1 MRALRTAARVTAGL
15 FLLIGLPLIVSG
27 KWHELVH
34 AGELLSGKADAV
46 SSATAVIEQPSGEYV
61 ILINRDI
68 HSDPAA
74 LEAWKAFFAEGDTDG
89 IVDLFE
95 DISCTVSSSDP
106 AGLEAAR
113 SFMSRLPE
121 NQMKLRT
128 EDVTLMLSK
137 AEHGRFDV
145 IVMSK
150 EAAESAKAYRV
161 AELADAEIVC
171 TKGH

>member
-1 MRALRTAARVTAGL
+1 MKKVLRHIAVVTSGL

-27 KWHELVH
+27 K
-34 AGELLSGKADAV
+34 AGELLSGKTDAV
-46 SSATAVIEQPSGEYV
+46 SSATTITEQPSGEYV

-74 LEAWKAFFAEGDTDG
+74 LEAWKAFFAAGDTDG

-106 AGLEAAR
+106 AGLETAR

-128 EDVTLMLSK
+128 EDGTLMLSK
-137 AEHGRFDV
+137 ACHGRFDV

-150 EAAESAKAYRV
+150 EAAEAGGAHRV
-161 AELADAEIVC
+161 TELANAEEIFA
-171 TKGH
+171 KGAP

>member
-1 MRALRTAARVTAGL
+1 MMKALRTVARVTAAL
-15 FLLIGLPLIVSG
+15 FILIGVPLIASG
-27 KWHELVH
+27 K
-34 AGELLSGKADAV
+34 AGELILGRTDAV
-46 SSATAVIEQPSGEYV
+46 SSATQTTEQPSGEYV
-61 ILINRDI
+61 VLINRGLR
-68 HSDPAA
+68 SDPNA
-74 LEAWKAFFAEGDTDG
+74 LEAWKAFFSVGDSDG
-89 IVDLFE
+89 IVSLFE

-171 TKGH
+171 TKGQ

>member
-1 MRALRTAARVTAGL
+1 MMRVLGHIARVAAGL

-27 KWHELVH
+27 R
-34 AGELLSGKADAV
+34 AAELLSGKADAV
-46 SSATAVIEQPSGEYV
+46 SSATAVMDQPSGEYV

-74 LEAWKAFFAEGDTDG
+74 LEAWKAFFAHGDTDG
-89 IVDLFE
+89 IVGLFE

-106 AGLEAAR
+106 AGLEAAK
-113 SFMSRLPE
+113 SYISRLPE

-128 EDVTLMLSK
+128 EDCTLMLSK

-150 EAAESAKAYRV
+150 EAAESGKARRA
-161 AELADAEIVC
+161 AELANTEIVC
-171 TKGH
+171 TKGEPS